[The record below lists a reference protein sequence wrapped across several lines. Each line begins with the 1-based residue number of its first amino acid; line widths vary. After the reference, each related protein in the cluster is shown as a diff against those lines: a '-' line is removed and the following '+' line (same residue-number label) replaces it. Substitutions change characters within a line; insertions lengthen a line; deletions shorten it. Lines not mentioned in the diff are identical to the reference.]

1 MIRFSVEQAL
11 LIHKY
16 LIEVSGGAEGLRD
29 KGALESALDTPFQT
43 FGGEDLYPGKEQ
55 KAAALCFGLIQN
67 HPFIDGNKRIGV
79 HLCDVFLELNG
90 IKLRYIDDDLVLL
103 GLSVADG
110 SWKISR
116 YPRMDCT
123 APSLV
128 NSRAG
133 NKREF
138 KDRRSS

>member
-1 MIRFSVEQAL
+1 MEQTL
-11 LIHKY
+11 LIHTY

-29 KGALESALDTPFQT
+29 KAALESALSTPFQT
-43 FGGEDLYPGKEQ
+43 FGGEDLYPGKVR

-90 IKLRYIDDDLVLL
+90 IRLDYTDDDLVQL

-110 SWKISR
+110 SWKIPDILAWIVR
-116 YPRMDCT
+116 HQV
-123 APSLV
+123 L
-128 NSRAG
+128 
-133 NKREF
+133 
-138 KDRRSS
+138 

>member
-1 MIRFSVEQAL
+1 MIRFSMEQTL

-29 KGALESALDTPFQT
+29 KAALESSLSAPFQT
-43 FGGEDLYPGKEQ
+43 FGGEDLYPGKMW

-67 HPFIDGNKRIGV
+67 HPFVDGNKRIGV

-90 IKLRYIDDDLVLL
+90 IKLDYTDDDLVQL

-110 SWKISR
+110 SWEIIDILAWIMRHQVS
-116 YPRMDCT
+116 CN
-123 APSLV
+123 SL
-128 NSRAG
+128 R
-133 NKREF
+133 
-138 KDRRSS
+138 

>member
-67 HPFIDGNKRIGV
+67 HPFIPQRS
-79 HLCDVFLELNG
+79 E
-90 IKLRYIDDDLVLL
+90 
-103 GLSVADG
+103 SSG
-110 SWKISR
+110 SITMVPLPSECRESKVR
-116 YPRMDCT
+116 YP
-123 APSLV
+123 APW
-128 NSRAG
+128 G
-133 NKREF
+133 GKRRQRLL
-138 KDRRSS
+138 DPGLALGY

>member
-1 MIRFSVEQAL
+1 MIRLSMEQTL

-29 KGALESALDTPFQT
+29 KAALESALSTPFQT
-43 FGGEDLYPGKEQ
+43 FGGEDLYPGKVR

-90 IKLRYIDDDLVLL
+90 IRLDYTDDDLVQL

-110 SWKISR
+110 SWEIPDILAWIVR
-116 YPRMDCT
+116 HQV
-123 APSLV
+123 L
-128 NSRAG
+128 
-133 NKREF
+133 
-138 KDRRSS
+138 